1 MNKKIIRVFTIAT
14 LLLGIH
20 AVFLLLL
27 TGTSAGALR
36 RLKEND
42 GEEMA
47 MQKDE
52 MVFTIAQYVGLIC
65 GIIGLVWTVFALV
78 MSQRLPVSYYHML
91 ATSIMIMIPYGLV
104 VTIPVMLA
112 LYLVIHNDTLF
123 ARGDYFWFPF
133 LIFIS
138 LTLFSVL
145 TLIHYHE
152 T

>member
-1 MNKKIIRVFTIAT
+1 
-14 LLLGIH
+14 
-20 AVFLLLL
+20 
-27 TGTSAGALR
+27 
-36 RLKEND
+36 
-42 GEEMA
+42 
-47 MQKDE
+47 
-52 MVFTIAQYVGLIC
+52 
-65 GIIGLVWTVFALV
+65 